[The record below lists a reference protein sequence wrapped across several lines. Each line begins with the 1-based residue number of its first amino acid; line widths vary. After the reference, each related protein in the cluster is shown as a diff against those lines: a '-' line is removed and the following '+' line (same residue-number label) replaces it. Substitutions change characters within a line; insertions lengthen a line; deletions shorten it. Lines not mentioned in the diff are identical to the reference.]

1 MTSDQLIAVFLAI
14 LGSNV
19 LSAWV
24 TARYTSRKTN
34 AEAAATAAGEWQ
46 KLYLQQR
53 EENDEL
59 RERTVHL
66 EREVRR
72 LEDENDALRRRLA
85 EMEARLVVLENRAGE
100 AQRGVAK

>member
-1 MTSDQLIAVFLAI
+1 MTTDQLLAVFLAI

-19 LSAWV
+19 LSAWM

-72 LEDENDALRRRLA
+72 LEDENDVLRRRLA

-100 AQRGVAK
+100 AQGGMAK